1 MLDGMASR
9 CPRSGQRK
17 LPGERPGR
25 GIDAFVIP
33 LCHSVCVSSFYRC
46 EHKFCLAFGSKLAHG
61 HFWRQP
67 QSDRGVLTRIQVRV
81 CCFEPVFFA
90 IQRRSVTKMIQCSS
104 PYIYIN
110 TYIYIYV
117 YIYIYICIYI
127 YNMLPRIGLAVA
139 ALSSS
144 QGFCRFE
151 PGCGDRDTS
160 VFFGTVDGRRVPS
173 ACFTVHRP
181 LRGLFLFSAACA
193 TWCCFRHLVTSR
205 DL

>member
-33 LCHSVCVSSFYRC
+33 LFHSVCVSSFYRC
-46 EHKFCLAFGSKLAHG
+46 EHKCCLAFGSKLAHG

-67 QSDRGVLTRIQVRV
+67 QSDRGVLTRIQVQSLLFRTSIFCYSKTV
-81 CCFEPVFFA
+81 GLKKD
-90 IQRRSVTKMIQCSS
+90 SVQQS
-104 PYIYIN
+104 
-110 TYIYIYV
+110 V
-117 YIYIYICIYI
+117 YIY
-127 YNMLPRIGLAVA
+127 MLPRIGLAVA

>member
-67 QSDRGVLTRIQVRV
+67 QSDRGVLTRIQVQSLLFRTSIFCYSKTV
-81 CCFEPVFFA
+81 GHKND
-90 IQRRSVTKMIQCSS
+90 SVQQSV
-104 PYIYIN
+104 YI
-110 TYIYIYV
+110 

-127 YNMLPRIGLAVA
+127 CIYMLPRIGLAVA